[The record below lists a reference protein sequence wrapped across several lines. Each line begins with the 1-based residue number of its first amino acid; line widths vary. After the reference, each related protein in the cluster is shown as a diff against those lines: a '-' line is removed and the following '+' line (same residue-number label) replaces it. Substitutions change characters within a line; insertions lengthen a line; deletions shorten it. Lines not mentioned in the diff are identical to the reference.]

1 MPPPKRECI
10 PDYDKEGLKKAMKE
24 YVRSRGCEKAFQLG
38 PYEKLSRNKA
48 CNGAGIVQLATL
60 LGVILD
66 HCPHA
71 EMHISYAKDLLLW
84 LQSDFTSLS
93 GSMSPGLWASWM
105 TERLL
110 TILCHLRRIHSSAIR
125 LSECCSR
132 LTQDQKAILQ
142 ELLSKIKKPGAG
154 RQNASPPGPSKSAP
168 ISPKKRRLRE
178 QLSEVTV
185 DSDGFPMLL
194 QAAALP
200 DDDEKDDQS
209 RGLASHSSEKPA
221 KAMKAMKSMKA
232 TTGRRMMKGRPAGNF
247 GKMQKKP
254 ASYYYTLSRDQRAK
268 LRPGGCAKCR
278 WSVCSPSCF
287 LK

>member
-1 MPPPKRECI
+1 MRKGVSVGPIREAQ
-10 PDYDKEGLKKAMKE
+10 PH
-24 YVRSRGCEKAFQLG
+24 
-38 PYEKLSRNKA
+38 
-48 CNGAGIVQLATL
+48 
-60 LGVILD
+60 LD

-71 EMHISYAKDLLLW
+71 EMHISYAKDLLMW

-154 RQNASPPGPSKSAP
+154 RQDSSPPAPSKSAP

-185 DSDGFPMLL
+185 DSDGFPIL

-200 DDDEKDDQS
+200 DDNGDDDEKDDQS

-221 KAMKAMKSMKA
+221 KAMRAKKSMKA
-232 TTGRRMMKGRPAGNF
+232 TTGRRMMKGRPAGNSERCRRSRPATTTPSAEIKERSF
-247 GKMQKKP
+247 GSEAVQSAGGP
-254 ASYYYTLSRDQRAK
+254 CAHLRAS
-268 LRPGGCAKCR
+268 
-278 WSVCSPSCF
+278 
-287 LK
+287 